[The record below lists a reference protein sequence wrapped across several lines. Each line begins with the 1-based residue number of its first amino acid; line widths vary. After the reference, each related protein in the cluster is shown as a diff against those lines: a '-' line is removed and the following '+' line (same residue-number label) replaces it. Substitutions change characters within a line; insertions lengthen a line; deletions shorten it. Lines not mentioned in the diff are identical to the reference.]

1 MISENAAHW
10 IWLTQALGYNNHKL
24 FKLYELY
31 DDISEFIKGGER
43 EWKYCGI
50 LNMQDITKL
59 KQTDDVITKL
69 ILERCEFFDYS
80 VITIDDSSYPDKLR
94 HIYAPPAVLYLEG
107 QISALDMPLTVGVV
121 GTRTASSYGTTN
133 SYKFGYALSK
143 SGVATVSGGALGV
156 DCACHRGSL
165 AANGVTICVRGC
177 GINHPYLVENT
188 KMRQAITRQGAVIS
202 EYPPDEAPKPYHFP
216 ARNRIIAG
224 LCDGLLVIEAGE
236 KSGSLITVNL
246 ALEMGKEIFALLGN
260 NSPRNK
266 GSNERIKEG
275 TAIPVTDFMDIL
287 AVFNNSFPAEEEVS
301 FDAINFADME
311 GIPVKHRR
319 KDKASEKTT
328 GAGKPQKKKTAETKV
343 EKPKKAKPVHKENP
357 DLTEVQK
364 KVYDYISD
372 VPSNIDVIASDLHIP
387 VFKVLSI
394 ITQLEMKGLI
404 TALNGRNYILSSEE

>member
-1 MISENAAHW
+1 MISENASEW

-31 DDISEFIKGGER
+31 ADIKEFIDGGER
-43 EWKYCGI
+43 EWRFSGI
-50 LNMQDITKL
+50 LSSNDIEKL
-59 KQTDDVITKL
+59 KQTDTVVSHL
-69 ILERCEFFDYS
+69 ILERCKFFDYS
-80 VITIDDSSYPDKLR
+80 VITIDDEQYPDKLR
-94 HIYAPPAVLYLEG
+94 HIYAPPAVLYAEG
-107 QISALDMPLTVGVV
+107 QLSALHMPLTIGVV

-165 AANGVTICVRGC
+165 AANGVTVCVRGC
-177 GINHPYLVENT
+177 GINHPYLIENA
-188 KMRQAITRQGAVIS
+188 KMRQAITQRGAVIS
-202 EYPPDEAPKPYHFP
+202 EYPPDDAPKPYHFP

-246 ALEMGKEIFALLGN
+246 ALDMGKEIFALLGN
-260 NSPRNK
+260 NSPQNK

-287 AVFNNSFPAEEEVS
+287 AAFNNRFLAEDEIT
-301 FDAINFADME
+301 FDNIHFADME
-311 GIPVKHRR
+311 GIPVKHRKRRR
-319 KDKASEKTT
+319 KTKKQSASGNSKKKDDALSSKPAEEEKT
-328 GAGKPQKKKTAETKV
+328 PL
-343 EKPKKAKPVHKENP
+343 PKELPE
-357 DLTEVQK
+357 LTEAQE
-364 KVYDYISD
+364 KVYQFLSD
-372 VPSNIDVIASDLHIP
+372 TPTHIDTIAEELGIP

-394 ITQLEMKGLI
+394 LSQLEMKDLVS
-404 TALNGRNYILSSEE
+404 AMQGRNFKLK